1 MIALGGV
8 GVIQAEVVAELDDVG
23 GERLGRLGRAAQRA
37 QGHLVGAGRAAETEV
52 EGSAGG
58 GVVRVRATGTG
69 EVLDVTLDAAVVD
82 PTDIETLQDLIVAA
96 LRDVTTQISRLQ
108 AAAMGDLDPGAML
121 GGLSGLLGGEQG
133 DDE

>member
-1 MIALGGV
+1 M
-8 GVIQAEVVAELDDVG
+8 QASQA
-23 GERLGRLGRAAQRA
+23 
-37 QGHLVGAGRAAETEV
+37 AAETEV

-96 LRDVTTQISRLQ
+96 LRDVTTQSSRLQ